1 MNNKNDS
8 LTINITPKSDNE
20 RNIIYS
26 MIDIG
31 SALSDIS
38 LDEGN
43 DLLTNLNHQID
54 LLNVFDSICLESDF
68 DVEFWDD
75 KSGNK
80 EIITISETCNE
91 IKFYRSLLTSLLE
104 LVQLRVHLLAEEEME
119 KEERQRKIKEWQ
131 QQT

>member
-31 SALSDIS
+31 IGLSDIS

-54 LLNVFDSICLESDF
+54 VLHVFDSICLESDF
-68 DVEFWDD
+68 DVEFCDD
-75 KSGNK
+75 KSENK

-91 IKFYRSLLTSLLE
+91 IKLYRSLLTSLLE

-119 KEERQRKIKEWQ
+119 KEERQRIIKEWQ